1 MPDAQEFRE
10 FRLCA
15 AASRFKNAGKSGRIA
30 QSGSSI
36 GGRNFG
42 HDKLSGVLPD
52 WQSPKSD
59 CRELLTVLAAAELFP
74 KRVLYSSHTR
84 QTIRQENVADLR
96 VRESDPVD
104 GHGPLGVKVLEAPA
118 LSMPQGRKKRNDVQ
132 RASGRIC
139 AAQPSSLQGALT
151 RSLRAKASLRSF
163 WHGCRPLHCEGAR
176 NGHIHPAA
184 RALGG

>member
-1 MPDAQEFRE
+1 MSQNGIRVPTLPDAQEFRE

-52 WQSPKSD
+52 GQSPKSD

-74 KRVLYSSHTR
+74 GRVLYSSHTR
-84 QTIRQENVADLR
+84 QTIRQENVANQR

-104 GHGPLGVKVLEAPA
+104 EPRPA
-118 LSMPQGRKKRNDVQ
+118 
-132 RASGRIC
+132 RI
-139 AAQPSSLQGALT
+139 
-151 RSLRAKASLRSF
+151 
-163 WHGCRPLHCEGAR
+163 
-176 NGHIHPAA
+176 
-184 RALGG
+184 